1 MKVNKKEMF
10 TTARLMLFACGVT
23 ALTACG
29 GQSGMKLG
37 DDEFT
42 VVSVSTTHSEQTTA
56 YPTTIKGL
64 QDVEIRPQ
72 VSGLITRLLVDEG
85 ATVRRGQALFTID
98 ATQYQAAVQQAQASV
113 QSAQASLK
121 TATDTEA
128 NKKILHEQNIISDF
142 EYQTAQN
149 NLSAAKAVYAQ
160 AQAQLISAKQNL
172 SFCTVTSP
180 SDGVVGTFPY
190 RVGSLVSPSITT
202 PLTTVSQIGD
212 VYAYFSL
219 SERELLAMTKNGESL
234 QSQLANMPA
243 VRLQLSDGSIY
254 AHEGRVEMISGVID
268 QRTGSVSM
276 RALFPNPDK
285 VLRSGATGNVI
296 FPYTMNGVMEIPQS
310 ATQEIQDKK
319 FVYLLQADNTI
330 KYTEI
335 QVAELNDGK
344 TYVVTGGLKEGDKIV
359 IEGVQILKDG
369 QTIKPITPEQRKAK
383 YDKALKDQKEG
394 NIKTA
399 FE

>member
-10 TTARLMLFACGVT
+10 TTARLMLFTCGVT

-42 VVSVSTTHSEQTTA
+42 VVSVSTTYSEQTTA

-180 SDGVVGTFPY
+180 SDGVIGTFPY

-254 AHEGRVEMISGVID
+254 AQEGRVEMISGVID

-319 FVYLLQADNTI
+319 FVYLLQSDNTI